1 MKFQAR
7 FHVYGTELA
16 VVGGGRGG
24 AGSRRGRVEKTHA
37 KNGKSSR
44 LQSGEPRG
52 GGQEWRQR
60 AAEKQGVFQASI
72 GEGALAPSCRAPQG
86 HDQIRGDFQHDI
98 AVEMEE
104 KERLHTLPFPE
115 DPWSLTFLCK
125 HIELIA
131 YRIGSISNATSR
143 HYITFL

>member
-1 MKFQAR
+1 MCTA
-7 FHVYGTELA
+7 LNLPLS
-16 VVGGGRGG
+16 GGGGG
-24 AGSRRGRVEKTHA
+24 ALEADAAELRRPMLKMEKIVGYRVVNH
-37 KNGKSSR
+37 G
-44 LQSGEPRG
+44 G

-131 YRIGSISNATSR
+131 YRIGSISNW
-143 HYITFL
+143 